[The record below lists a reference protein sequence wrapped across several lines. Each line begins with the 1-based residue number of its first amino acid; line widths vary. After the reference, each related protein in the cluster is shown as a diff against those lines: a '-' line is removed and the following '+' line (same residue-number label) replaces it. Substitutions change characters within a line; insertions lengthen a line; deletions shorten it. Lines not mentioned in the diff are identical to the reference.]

1 MPDRTLVAHRDMRV
15 AGNRNAVR
23 EVLQVFR
30 RTSEVV
36 PAPALR
42 RSVEE
47 RGEYGVRWMVVLDI
61 EERFRALQ
69 LRASRR
75 KELVELLVLV
85 AHRVV
90 ERGIRRLGRPA
101 LGADVAR
108 KMREPLEENELV
120 ALHFLDLNGLVLLVE
135 ELLPDALAVADER
148 LFRGLLV
155 NRKLNLREL
164 GPMVEISVY
173 IVVAGDEKLLDMTAV
188 GALVVRE
195 HLVPDVC
202 DALKL
207 AYEPLEAEVA
217 RDNHAVHLLRIEPL
231 ERLAEVRA
239 LVHRGYVYVA

>member
-1 MPDRTLVAHRDMRV
+1 MQFGNSFKYLV
-15 AGNRNAVR
+15 
-23 EVLQVFR
+23 
-30 RTSEVV
+30 EVV

-47 RGEYGVRWMVVLDI
+47 RGEYGVRRMVMLDI

-90 ERGIRRLGRPA
+90 ERCIRRLGRPA
-101 LGADVAR
+101 FGADVAR

-120 ALHFLDLNGLVLLVE
+120 AVHFLDLNGLVLLVE

-155 NRKLNLREL
+155 NRKLHLREL

-173 IVVAGDEKLLDMTAV
+173 IVVAGDEKLLDMAAV
-188 GALVVRE
+188 RTPVAGE
-195 HLVPDVC
+195 YLVPDVG
-202 DALKL
+202 DALHL
-207 AYEPLEAEVA
+207 LYEPRESEIAG
-217 RDNHAVHLLRIEPL
+217 DNYAVNLLRVEPF
-231 ERLAEVRA
+231 
-239 LVHRGYVYVA
+239 